1 MKIFFILSR
10 IPYPLDKGDKL
21 RAFHQIKELSKH
33 HDIHLL
39 AINDATFHP
48 NALEELKPY
57 CKSVKFIKL
66 GKITILRNLISAFFS
81 GLPMQVGYFYNK
93 ALKKIILED
102 IAKRKPDLIY
112 CQLIRTAEFVRGIK
126 DIPKLLDY
134 MDVFSKGVERRIE
147 KVPFYLKP
155 IFRMEYHR
163 LLKYEHEVFDDFT
176 YKTIISEQDR
186 ALIPHADN
194 EKISIIPNGVDM
206 EYFKPIDIEKKYDIL
221 FSGNMS
227 YPPNVDSA
235 VYIVEKILPLI
246 VKHFPHIK
254 ILIAGASPTS
264 KVLSLK
270 SENVEVMGWVDDISM
285 CFAESRMLVAP
296 MQLSIGLQNKLLQA
310 MAMKMPVVTSVLAN
324 NALHARPGKE
334 ILVANT
340 PEEYAVH
347 IITLLNEKSKAEAI
361 AENGYRFIKVK
372 YTWVAMDEL
381 LNKIIT

>member
-1 MKIFFILSR
+1 M
-10 IPYPLDKGDKL
+10 
-21 RAFHQIKELSKH
+21 
-33 HDIHLL
+33 
-39 AINDATFHP
+39 
-48 NALEELKPY
+48 
-57 CKSVKFIKL
+57 
-66 GKITILRNLISAFFS
+66 
-81 GLPMQVGYFYNK
+81 
-93 ALKKIILED
+93 KKIIIED

-163 LLKYEHEVFDDFT
+163 LLKYENDVFNDFT

-270 SENVEVMGWVDDISM
+270 SENVEVMGWVDDISI

-361 AENGYRFIKVK
+361 AENGYRFIQSN